1 MKSIKL
7 VTRYI
12 KMVWKKCIPCLIIA
26 VFIIGLQIV
35 MPLAV
40 RQFLYGIE
48 ENSTVKLLVISLIL
62 YALLLVVYNLVDVLW
77 MKSLDRM
84 GGAILSKIREELM
97 RSIYY
102 APYKKVL
109 NIGTEKI
116 KNIIYMD
123 TINIF
128 GCISVH
134 TVNIIINFI
143 IVCIFD
149 VIAFNINM
157 MFGVGL
163 LLVAVVGFAL
173 AMLTRRRIA
182 AASRSVN
189 IKMKADNKNVG
200 EYVDSLEMAR
210 SNNLIDYFV
219 TKENDA
225 IDDFISTS
233 LKADNTLVS
242 LRNLV
247 SQFHQWASMLLI
259 ALTTMYV
266 KGDAGDIVFAMLVL
280 DIVLDAS
287 KNLENS
293 VYQIVRNEPS
303 FEHVGDIIELLP
315 KKERKYASKT
325 SKQPVEG
332 SNTSEACSM
341 QEYENIRDVENVSF
355 NDVTFSYDDR
365 KEVIKKLNAEFE
377 KGEIIHVKGENGA
390 GKSTFIKLLNG
401 LLEPDSGKICFNNI
415 SCSEISPEV
424 KCENVLYVGQDE
436 NLLNETEMKY
446 LDIITSSSCSTK
458 QIKDVLSGLGVT
470 EADMERTI
478 EELGMSLSGGQRRK
492 LLLAKLMLMYDKA
505 PVIIIDEIE
514 NDLDKNTRQLWR
526 EFTQKLYEE
535 KDRHIIFYISHDYD
549 GEGFCTRTFTLK

>member
-7 VTRYI
+7 VTRYVRMI
-12 KMVWKKCIPCLIIA
+12 WKKCVPCLILA
-26 VFIIGLQIV
+26 VFIVGLQIV

-48 ENSTVKLLVISLIL
+48 ENATVKLLVVSLVL
-62 YALLLVVYNLVDVLW
+62 YALLLAVYNFVDVLW
-77 MKSLDRM
+77 MKSLDSM
-84 GGAILSKIREELM
+84 GGAILSKMREELM

-109 NIGTEKI
+109 SEGTEKI

-143 IVCIFD
+143 IICIFD
-149 VIAFNINM
+149 VIAFNINVL
-157 MFGVGL
+157 FGAGL
-163 LLVAVVGFAL
+163 LFAAAVGFAL

-189 IKMKADNKNVG
+189 IKMKADNKNVS

-219 TKENDA
+219 KKENDV
-225 IDDFISTS
+225 IDDFIGTS
-233 LKADNTLVS
+233 LKADNTLIS
-242 LRNLV
+242 LKNLV

-266 KGDAGDIVFAMLVL
+266 EGDAGDIVFAMLVL

-303 FEHVGDIIELLP
+303 FEHVGAIFELMP
-315 KKERKYASKT
+315 EKKSGVVDSVDE
-325 SKQPVEG
+325 
-332 SNTSEACSM
+332 
-341 QEYENIRDVENVSF
+341 VSF
-355 NDVTFSYDDR
+355 DDVTFSYDD
-365 KEVIKKLNAEFE
+365 KKNIIKGLNAQFE
-377 KGEIIHVKGENGA
+377 NGEIIHVKGENGA

-401 LLEPDSGKICFNNI
+401 LLEPDSGCIRFGTSDWKD
-415 SCSEISPEV
+415 ISPES
-424 KCENVLYVGQDE
+424 KCQTVLYVGQDE
-436 NLLNETEMKY
+436 NLLNENVMEY
-446 LDIITSSSCSTK
+446 LDIITASSCGRDR
-458 QIKDVLSGLGVT
+458 IKEVVSGLGLS

-492 LLLAKLMLMYDKA
+492 LLLSKLMLMYDKA
-505 PVIIIDEIE
+505 PIIIIDEIE

-526 EFTQKLYEE
+526 QFTQKLYDERD
-535 KDRHIIFYISHDYD
+535 KHIIFYISHDYD
-549 GEGFCTRTFTLK
+549 GEGFCTRTFNLK

>member
-1 MKSIKL
+1 MNRNKFILKYVKL
-7 VTRYI
+7 I
-12 KMVWKKCIPCLIIA
+12 WKKCIPCLILA
-26 VFIIGLQIV
+26 VFIVGLQIV

-40 RQFLYGIE
+40 RRFLYGIE
-48 ENSTVKLLVISLIL
+48 ENSTIKLLVVSLVL
-62 YALLLVVYNLVDVLW
+62 YALLLGIYNFVDVLW

-84 GGAILSKIREELM
+84 GGAILSKMREELM

-109 NIGTEKI
+109 AAGTEKI

-143 IVCIFD
+143 IICIFD
-149 VIAFNINM
+149 VIAFNINVL
-157 MFGVGL
+157 FGAGL
-163 LLVAVVGFAL
+163 LIVAAAGFAL

-189 IKMKADNKNVG
+189 VKMKADNKNVS

-210 SNNLIDYFV
+210 SNKLIDYFV
-219 TKENDA
+219 GKENDA
-225 IDDFISTS
+225 IDDFIGTS
-233 LKADNTLVS
+233 IKADNTLVS
-242 LRNLV
+242 LKNLV

-266 KGDAGDIVFAMLVL
+266 QGDAGDIVFAMLVL

-287 KNLENS
+287 RTLENS
-293 VYQIVRNEPS
+293 IYQIIRNEPS
-303 FEHVGDIIELLP
+303 FEHVEDILKLMPE
-315 KKERKYASKT
+315 KKSG
-325 SKQPVEG
+325 VV
-332 SNTSEACSM
+332 N
-341 QEYENIRDVENVSF
+341 DVEKVSF
-355 NDVTFSYDDR
+355 NDVTFSYDD
-365 KEVIKKLNAEFE
+365 KKNVIEGLNAEFG
-377 KGEIIHVKGENGA
+377 KGEIIHVKGGNGA

-401 LLEPDSGKICFNNI
+401 LLEPDSGCITFDNLDWKD
-415 SCSEISPEV
+415 ISPES
-424 KCENVLYVGQDE
+424 KCRTVLYVGQDE
-436 NLLNETEMKY
+436 TLLNENTIEY
-446 LDIITSSSCSTK
+446 LDIITSSMYG
-458 QIKDVLSGLGVT
+458 KDRIQEVMSGLGMSG
-470 EADMERTI
+470 ADMERTI

-505 PVIIIDEIE
+505 PIIIIDEIE

-526 EFTQKLYEE
+526 QFTQKLYAERE
-535 KDRHIIFYISHDYD
+535 KHIIFYISHDYD
-549 GEGFCTRTFTLK
+549 GEGFCTGTFTKDTDSWKS

>member
-1 MKSIKL
+1 MNRNKFILKYVKL
-7 VTRYI
+7 I
-12 KMVWKKCIPCLIIA
+12 WKKCIPCLILA
-26 VFIIGLQIV
+26 VFIVGLQIV

-48 ENSTVKLLVISLIL
+48 ESSTIKLLVVSLVL
-62 YALLLVVYNLVDVLW
+62 YALLLGIYNFVDVLW

-84 GGAILSKIREELM
+84 GGAILSKMREELM

-109 NIGTEKI
+109 AAGTEKI

-134 TVNIIINFI
+134 TVNIIINFAI
-143 IVCIFD
+143 ICIFD
-149 VIAFNINM
+149 VIAFNINVL
-157 MFGVGL
+157 FGAGL
-163 LLVAVVGFAL
+163 LIVAAAGFAL

-189 IKMKADNKNVG
+189 VKMKADNKNVS

-210 SNNLIDYFV
+210 SNKLIDYFV
-219 TKENDA
+219 GKENDA
-225 IDDFISTS
+225 IDDFIGTS
-233 LKADNTLVS
+233 IKADNTLVS
-242 LRNLV
+242 LKNLV

-266 KGDAGDIVFAMLVL
+266 QGDAGDIVFAMLVL

-287 KNLENS
+287 RTLENS
-293 VYQIVRNEPS
+293 IYQIIRNEPS
-303 FEHVGDIIELLP
+303 FEHVEDILKLMPE
-315 KKERKYASKT
+315 KKSG
-325 SKQPVEG
+325 VV
-332 SNTSEACSM
+332 N
-341 QEYENIRDVENVSF
+341 DVEKVSF
-355 NDVTFSYDDR
+355 NDVTFSYDD
-365 KEVIKKLNAEFE
+365 KKNVIEGLNAEFG

-401 LLEPDSGKICFNNI
+401 LLEPDSGCITFDNLDWKD
-415 SCSEISPEV
+415 ISPES
-424 KCENVLYVGQDE
+424 KCRTVLYVGQDE
-436 NLLNETEMKY
+436 TLLNENTVEY
-446 LDIITSSSCSTK
+446 LDIITSSMYG
-458 QIKDVLSGLGVT
+458 KDRIQEVMSGLGMSG
-470 EADMERTI
+470 ADMERTI

-492 LLLAKLMLMYDKA
+492 LLLSKLMLMYDKA
-505 PVIIIDEIE
+505 PIIIIDEIE

-526 EFTQKLYEE
+526 QFTQKLYAERE
-535 KDRHIIFYISHDYD
+535 KHIIFYISHDYD
-549 GEGFCTRTFTLK
+549 GEGFCTGTFTL

>member
-1 MKSIKL
+1 
-7 VTRYI
+7 
-12 KMVWKKCIPCLIIA
+12 
-26 VFIIGLQIV
+26 
-35 MPLAV
+35 
-40 RQFLYGIE
+40 
-48 ENSTVKLLVISLIL
+48 
-62 YALLLVVYNLVDVLW
+62 
-77 MKSLDRM
+77 
-84 GGAILSKIREELM
+84 
-97 RSIYY
+97 
-102 APYKKVL
+102 
-109 NIGTEKI
+109 
-116 KNIIYMD
+116 MD

-128 GCISVH
+128 GCISIH

-287 KNLENS
+287 KNLEN
-293 VYQIVRNEPS
+293 
-303 FEHVGDIIELLP
+303 
-315 KKERKYASKT
+315 
-325 SKQPVEG
+325 
-332 SNTSEACSM
+332 
-341 QEYENIRDVENVSF
+341 
-355 NDVTFSYDDR
+355 
-365 KEVIKKLNAEFE
+365 
-377 KGEIIHVKGENGA
+377 
-390 GKSTFIKLLNG
+390 
-401 LLEPDSGKICFNNI
+401 
-415 SCSEISPEV
+415 
-424 KCENVLYVGQDE
+424 
-436 NLLNETEMKY
+436 
-446 LDIITSSSCSTK
+446 
-458 QIKDVLSGLGVT
+458 
-470 EADMERTI
+470 
-478 EELGMSLSGGQRRK
+478 
-492 LLLAKLMLMYDKA
+492 
-505 PVIIIDEIE
+505 
-514 NDLDKNTRQLWR
+514 
-526 EFTQKLYEE
+526 
-535 KDRHIIFYISHDYD
+535 
-549 GEGFCTRTFTLK
+549 